1 MIDEERDS
9 KQLRKGVKKT
19 CLGESMNLI
28 ISRLDHSSRE
38 TNIYLVLQTSSPKT
52 LKPKDSPFSKRKSLK
67 AVVTAFDP
75 EV

>member
-1 MIDEERDS
+1 LIDEERDS

-28 ISRLDHSSRE
+28 ISTLDHSSRE

-52 LKPKDSPFSKRKSLK
+52 LKPKDSPFSKRKSLI